1 MILLAELWVRLDQNT
16 QAYRSADPE
25 LGDYSI
31 NMINESSRVSIAWS
45 QRVVCLR
52 AMETTSDLQET
63 GLFQGDCTLG
73 MPGSSP
79 VSLYV
84 FCPLVSLLPPGAAHC
99 VLQIVI
105 SGQTVCAVTLN
116 YLKYREEKAS
126 SALRPR

>member
-31 NMINESSRVSIAWS
+31 NMINESSRVSIARS

-52 AMETTSDLQET
+52 AMETTSDLQMS
-63 GLFQGDCTLG
+63 LFQGDCTLG
-73 MPGSSP
+73 TPGSSP
-79 VSLYV
+79 VPPYV

-99 VLQIVI
+99 FLQIVI

-126 SALRPR
+126 SALRPQ

>member
-1 MILLAELWVRLDQNT
+1 MVTEGRVSQSHGNRI
-16 QAYRSADPE
+16 RSA
-25 LGDYSI
+25 GDGFIS
-31 NMINESSRVSIAWS
+31 
-45 QRVVCLR
+45 
-52 AMETTSDLQET
+52 
-63 GLFQGDCTLG
+63 GDCTLG

-79 VSLYV
+79 GPPYV
-84 FCPLVSLLPPGAAHC
+84 FYPLVSLLPPGAAHC